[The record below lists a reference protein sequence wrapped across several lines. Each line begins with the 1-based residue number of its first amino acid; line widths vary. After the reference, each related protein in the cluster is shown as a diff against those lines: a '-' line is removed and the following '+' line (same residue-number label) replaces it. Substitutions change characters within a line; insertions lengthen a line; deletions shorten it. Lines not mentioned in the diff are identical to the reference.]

1 MARSHAASPSYSL
14 TPVTKSRS
22 STRWSTATHGRYTVA
37 HALTDTEPRR
47 RPHLHAR
54 HGLSPD
60 DLIQH
65 GGRHRPD
72 QRDKIEAVDRCWTI
86 MTGQPYSCAEL
97 YHVEATEC
105 SRRPFVTC
113 WTSRCRS
120 FSLPW
125 AAARRRSS

>member
-1 MARSHAASPSYSL
+1 MGDTLSPMHSP
-14 TPVTKSRS
+14 TPSRIVVLS
-22 STRWSTATHGRYTVA
+22 FVREHG
-37 HALTDTEPRR
+37 P
-47 RPHLHAR
+47 
-54 HGLSPD
+54 SPD

-72 QRDKIEAVDRCWTI
+72 QRDKIEAVDRCWTM
-86 MTGQPYSCAEL
+86 MTGQPYSCAAL

-113 WTSRCRS
+113 WASRCRS

-125 AAARRRSS
+125 AAARRRNSLPP